1 MHARGKGLPMG
12 DIEPG
17 GTVAEQ
23 AADEDSLMNLYRRLI
38 EFRKT
43 ALSPQDRVQP
53 WEPSR
58 CAAFRER

>member
-1 MHARGKGLPMG
+1 MG